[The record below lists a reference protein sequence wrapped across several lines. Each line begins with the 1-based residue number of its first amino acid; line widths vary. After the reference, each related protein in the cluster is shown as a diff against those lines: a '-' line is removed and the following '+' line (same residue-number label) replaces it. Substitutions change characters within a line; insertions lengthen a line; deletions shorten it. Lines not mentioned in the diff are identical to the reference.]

1 MTLIEIRDMLEYKL
15 HSLITNHAHLVLVV
29 KFANTKPKDGE
40 PFGEYFGKLIDI
52 WNQFMTLQMQ

>member
-1 MTLIEIRDMLEYKL
+1 MLEYKL

-40 PFGEYFGKLIDI
+40 LFGEYFGKLIDI